1 MQSGMVLILCGG
13 QKRVVS
19 LGSDFEQVEK
29 QIIKVRFDR
38 KGEVDHVREFK
49 KRHYESSLRNEITAQ
64 LKTNDR
70 LFKDYSDP
78 DKEIK

>member
-1 MQSGMVLILCGG
+1 M
-13 QKRVVS
+13 
-19 LGSDFEQVEK
+19 
-29 QIIKVRFDR
+29 
-38 KGEVDHVREFK
+38 DHVREFK

-70 LFKDYSDP
+70 LFKDDSDP